1 MAEGTGDLTESKA
14 RNPRLRAEPTSDTPC
29 PPRGPHHPVLTASL
43 FLSLPPCVPSSSLS
57 LYLFR
62 ARARVSLAALSR
74 PCRVLLVG
82 TCACAASSL
91 LSPLR
96 RRSTSFSSSVF
107 AERPTAVCGLHREFA
122 LASRGPATPPA
133 TRSNCTCSAPRVRG
147 DERRSA
153 EKRRKQTRNRCRGTA
168 ASDGG
173 GFSREIGNRTRGY
186 Q

>member
-43 FLSLPPCVPSSSLS
+43 SLSLPPCVLPFR
-57 LYLFR
+57 LYLFLSTSFAR

-153 EKRRKQTRNRCRGTA
+153 EKRRKQSRNRCHGTA

-173 GFSREIGNRTRGY
+173 GFSREIGN
-186 Q
+186 

>member
-43 FLSLPPCVPSSSLS
+43 SLSLPLCVLSSSLS
-57 LYLFR
+57 LYLFRAR

-147 DERRSA
+147 DERRPA
-153 EKRRKQTRNRCRGTA
+153 EKRRKQSRNRCHGTA

-173 GFSREIGNRTRGY
+173 GFSREIGN
-186 Q
+186 

>member
-43 FLSLPPCVPSSSLS
+43 SLSLPPCVLPFR
-57 LYLFR
+57 LYLFLSTSFAR

-96 RRSTSFSSSVF
+96 RRSTSFSSSVL

-133 TRSNCTCSAPRVRG
+133 TRSNCTCSLRHGYEVMSAGLPRRG
-147 DERRSA
+147 GEQS
-153 EKRRKQTRNRCRGTA
+153 RNRCHGTA

-173 GFSREIGNRTRGY
+173 GFSREIGN
-186 Q
+186 